1 VPNYPTITVDSA
13 WLTSSLVAGLPSG
26 LVVTPTNLVAAIT
39 GATQIRLTWTDAS
52 NNENTFAVWR
62 QTIGPVPV
70 AAVQIGTVGRTNA
83 QRTATGGTVT
93 FNNNGVVAG
102 NTYAYYVIA
111 WNTVPNP
118 DDSSAATVPVEIAF
132 TVPAAPT
139 LLEGFAYVIPKNN
152 KNDVIAL
159 AWVDNATNETNYLV
173 QRCQGVCGG
182 ASAWT
187 SISPL
192 LPIDETTYSETRS
205 KNFDWSYRVRA
216 TNAVGNSAWS
226 NIVTVI
232 TP

>member
-1 VPNYPTITVDSA
+1 M
-13 WLTSSLVAGLPSG
+13 
-26 LVVTPTNLVAAIT
+26 
-39 GATQIRLTWTDAS
+39 S

-83 QRTATGGTVT
+83 QRTATGGTVI

-111 WNTVPNP
+111 EYGAQPRC
-118 DDSSAATVPVEIAF
+118 SSAATVPVEIVF

-139 LLEGFAYVIPKNN
+139 LFEGFAYVIPKNN

-205 KNFDWSYRVRA
+205 KNFDWAYRVRA
-216 TNAVGNSAWS
+216 KNAVGNSAWS
-226 NIVTVI
+226 NIVIVI